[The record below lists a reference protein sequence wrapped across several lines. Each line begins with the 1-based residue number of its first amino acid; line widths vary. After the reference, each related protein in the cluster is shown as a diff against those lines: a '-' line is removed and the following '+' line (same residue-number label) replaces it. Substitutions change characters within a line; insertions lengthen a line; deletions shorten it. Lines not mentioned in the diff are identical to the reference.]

1 MTDITADLK
10 QRFATLPDKDI
21 DVVILGAGVNGAG
34 LFRDLAAQGV
44 NCLIV
49 DKADFGSGT
58 SAAPSR
64 LIHGGLKYL
73 ETGEFGLVAQST
85 LERNLLL
92 QNAPHCVEA
101 LPTFIPIFS
110 WTRGIWAALRTL
122 TGSTTAPRSRGAVLI
137 KIGLALYDFF
147 GSRNRVM
154 PRHRFLLK
162 KRALKEMPH
171 VTPDIVAG
179 GIYYD
184 AKISRPERLVYEL
197 VMDGLQANK
206 SALAAN
212 FTTLTSS
219 AGGKLSFERADG
231 TTFSA
236 SPKLVVNA
244 AGPWIDRV
252 NDLLGAPSH
261 LIGGTKGSHILLDH
275 PELVRGLNGHMIYFE
290 ADDGRI
296 CLVYSYLGLAL
307 VGSTDIPCDDPDNV
321 RCEEPEID
329 YFLESVQSL
338 LPSLRFGRE
347 QVVYSYSGIR
357 PLPASDA
364 SSPGLISR
372 DHSAPVVEPQSDR
385 PFAIVSLVGGKW
397 TTFRGFAEEVA
408 DLVLKRLDRVRSQST
423 KHLAIGGGRDFPT
436 NSAARGEWV
445 RAAAKRTGTAP
456 ERIDQLL
463 SRYGTT
469 ATAIL
474 EYPSAHTD
482 TVRLSGASHYSA
494 LEIDW
499 IVRQELVTHLSDVV
513 FRRTTLAIEGALTMQ
528 GLRDIGA
535 IAAEALGWTEQRLT
549 AEIEEVVTT
558 MSTFHGRRLEDGAER
573 AFSEARTTAGPTSA

>member
-1 MTDITADLK
+1 MTDRTADLK
-10 QRFATLPDKDI
+10 QRFSQLQDGDV

-34 LFRDLAAQGV
+34 LFRDLSLQGI

-49 DKADFGSGT
+49 DKSDFGSGT

-73 ETGEFGLVAQST
+73 ETGEFGLVAQSA

-92 QNAPHCVEA
+92 RNAPHCVEA
-101 LPTFIPIFS
+101 LPTFVPIFS

-122 TGSTTAPRSRGAVLI
+122 TGSTTAPRSRGALLI

-162 KRALKEMPH
+162 RRALKEMPH
-171 VTPDIVAG
+171 VTPEIVAG

-197 VMDGLQANK
+197 VNDGLEANK
-206 SALAAN
+206 GSLAAN
-212 FTTLTSS
+212 ATRLVSS
-219 AGGKLSFERADG
+219 ADGLLTFQRADG
-231 TTFSA
+231 YAFSA
-236 SPKLVVNA
+236 KPKLVINA
-244 AGPWIDRV
+244 AGPWIDHV
-252 NDLLGAPSH
+252 NAALGAPAH

-275 PELVRGLNGHMIYFE
+275 PELVRSLNGHMIYFE

-296 CLVYSYLGLAL
+296 CLVYGYLGQAL

-329 YFLESVQSL
+329 YFLDSVRSL
-338 LPSLRFGRE
+338 LPSLRFDRD
-347 QVVYSYSGIR
+347 QVTYSYSGIR

-372 DHSAPVVEPQSDR
+372 DHSAPVFEPQVGR
-385 PFAIVSLVGGKW
+385 PFPIISLVGGKW

-408 DLVLKRLDRVRSQST
+408 DTVLARLQRSRKTST
-423 KHLAIGGGRDFPT
+423 ERLAIGGGRDFPV
-436 NSAARGEWV
+436 NFDE
-445 RAAAKRTGTAP
+445 RASWSKSVAAKAGVEASRAD
-456 ERIDQLL
+456 ELL

-469 ATAIL
+469 AAAIL
-474 EYPSAHTD
+474 TRPSD
-482 TVRLSGASHYSA
+482 YKDGQCISGAPRHSA

-499 IVRQELVTHLSDVV
+499 IARQEMVVHLSDIV
-513 FRRTTLAIEGALTMQ
+513 FRRTTMAIEGLLTIQ
-528 GLRDIGA
+528 GLREIGA
-535 IAAEALGWTEQRLT
+535 IAAAALQWDAQRL
-549 AEIEEVVTT
+549 AKEIDDVVV
-558 MSTFHGRRLEDGAER
+558 SLSKFHGQTL
-573 AFSEARTTAGPTSA
+573 SEESVRQAAGPAAR

>member
-1 MTDITADLK
+1 MTDMAADLK
-10 QRFATLPDKDI
+10 QRFSRLQDADV

-34 LFRDLAAQGV
+34 LFRDLCAQGV

-49 DKADFGSGT
+49 DKSDFGSGT

-73 ETGEFGLVAQST
+73 ETGEFGLVAQSA

-92 QNAPHCVEA
+92 KNAPHCVEP
-101 LPTFIPIFS
+101 LPTFVPIFS

-122 TGSTTAPRSRGAVLI
+122 TGSTTAPRSRGAVLV

-162 KRALKEMPH
+162 SRALKEMPH
-171 VTPDIVAG
+171 VTPEIVAG

-197 VMDGLQANK
+197 VSDG
-206 SALAAN
+206 LAAN
-212 FTTLTSS
+212 QKSLAANATTLVS
-219 AGGKLSFERADG
+219 ATDG
-231 TTFSA
+231 LLTFQRSDGYA
-236 SPKLVVNA
+236 FSVKPKLVVNA
-244 AGPWIDRV
+244 AGPWIDHV
-252 NDLLGAPSH
+252 NAALGAPSH

-296 CLVYSYLGLAL
+296 CLVYGYLGQAL

-321 RCEEPEID
+321 RCEEPEIE
-329 YFLESVQSL
+329 YFLDSVRAL
-338 LPSLRFGRE
+338 LPGLRVERD
-347 QVVYSYSGIR
+347 QVTYSYSGIR

-364 SSPGLISR
+364 SSPSLISR
-372 DHSAPVVEPQSDR
+372 DHSAPVVEAQAGR
-385 PFAIVSLVGGKW
+385 PFPVISLVGGKW
-397 TTFRGFAEEVA
+397 TTFRGFAEEVS
-408 DLVLKRLDRVRSQST
+408 DTVLKRLQRTRKTST
-423 KHLAIGGGRDFPT
+423 ERLAIGGGLNFPV
-436 NSAARGEWV
+436 SSSE
-445 RAAAKRTGTAP
+445 RAGWIRSVAAKTGVEASRVD
-456 ERIDQLL
+456 ELL

-469 ATAIL
+469 AAAIL
-474 EYPSAHTD
+474 GHRSDYADSQ
-482 TVRLSGASHYSA
+482 RISGAPRHSA

-499 IVRQELVTHLSDVV
+499 IARQELVVHLSDIV
-513 FRRTTLAIEGALTMQ
+513 FRRTTMAIEGLLTMS
-528 GLRDIGA
+528 GLHEIA
-535 IAAEALGWTEQRLT
+535 TIAAAALQWDAQRL
-549 AEIEEVVTT
+549 AKEIDDVVT
-558 MSTFHGRRLEDGAER
+558 SLSKFHGQTLAVESTRR
-573 AFSEARTTAGPTSA
+573 SASPASR